1 MNWRAWVLAL
11 LLLPLRA
18 AGQPQ
23 PLADFAH
30 SAWTVN
36 DGAPA
41 DIWTMAR
48 APAGYLWLGTG
59 LGLFRFDGVRFDRYP
74 LRDGQRLKSTN
85 INALHVLPSGDIW
98 LGLFAGGTVRLR
110 DGVATAFGEA
120 EGMPPGRVLRIA
132 ADQDGHLW
140 AAAGGG
146 LARFDGSRW
155 RRVGPEMGYPEL
167 GAQYVLVDCRG
178 VLWVVSQNRLFW
190 LARGG
195 QRFQDTGEVL
205 SGGAVLAEDRAGRI
219 WVSDGLSGTRPLPD
233 YAGGAAPASGRG
245 QPQIAHGWTAHFA
258 RAKQMLFAEDGSL
271 WLTEAGVG
279 VRRLRD
285 PAAIPVGRGIQPS
298 DELETFTR
306 RQGLP
311 ADIVVPLVQGT
322 EGEIWVGSNHGLSN
336 FRSQRL
342 RVVPEFGTGEPAGFG
357 VALQG
362 DGVLVA
368 SGRRALRL
376 LPPGASQPV
385 ELGRSVKA
393 IVRDRQGQLWLS
405 DDDGVAREVDGQ
417 FERVHL
423 TQPPRDYHVQALA
436 PDHCGGAWIAV
447 PGLGMFHA
455 GPDGARRDRRFEPG
469 GAMPTAIIVAP
480 DGDTW
485 FGYDDEVLRLRG
497 DTVARFGAADG
508 LLVGRT
514 TNLFVSADGSV
525 YVAGEAGFARFD
537 GRRFAVVTAERDD
550 AFAHVSGVA
559 EAGNGDLWLNGG
571 RGVVQL
577 RAADLPAM
585 FGPARRL
592 NYRLLNWRDG
602 LPGIAQQATAVST
615 AVRDHQD
622 RIWFATNR
630 AVAWVDAARAAR
642 NENPGRV
649 EIQALRAGDRNH
661 HPTPG
666 LELPAGTRS
675 VAIRYSA
682 LTLAGAERAR
692 FRYRLDGV
700 DADWQ
705 EADMRREATYA
716 NLGHGD
722 YRFRVLAASGDGV
735 WGTEEATLAF
745 HIEPTFWQTRGFMAG
760 AVLLVAALVAG
771 AYVLRTRAIAAGV
784 RRQLEARHRERERIA
799 RDLHDTLLQSTQAL
813 IINVQGA
820 ASRLPADAPVRGQ
833 IEAVLDRADA
843 VVLEAR
849 ERVRDLRSGDVD
861 GAELLQV
868 LQQLGRELAH
878 ESGRP
883 ELVFRAVGSG
893 TPRPLERSVF
903 DQLHLIACEALR
915 NAFHHAQAR
924 QIEVEVCWGQA
935 ELMLHVRDDGVGIP
949 PAWVRDGGRP
959 GHWGLQGMR
968 ERALEVGGRVNLVS
982 ESPGGTEVEI
992 RVPGRFAYR
1001 ALRPA
1006 APS

>member
-1 MNWRAWVLAL
+1 MSWRAWLFAL
-11 LLLPLRA
+11 LLLPVRG
-18 AGQPQ
+18 AGEPL

-41 DIWTMAR
+41 DVWTMAR
-48 APAGYLWLGTG
+48 APGGYLWLGTG

-85 INALHVLPSGDIW
+85 INALHVEPSGDIW

-110 DGVATAFGEA
+110 DGVATAYGEA

-132 ADQDGHLW
+132 ADHDGHLW

-146 LARFDGSRW
+146 LARFDGRRW
-155 RRVGPEMGYPEL
+155 QRVGAEMGYAES
-167 GAQYVLVDCRG
+167 GAQYVMVDCRG
-178 VLWVVSQNRLFW
+178 VLWVVSQHRLHW

-195 QRFQDTGEVL
+195 RQFQDTGEVL
-205 SGGAVLAEDRAGRI
+205 SGGAVLAEDRAGRL
-219 WVSDGLSGTRPLPD
+219 WVSDGLRGTRPLPD
-233 YAGGAAPASGRG
+233 YAGGAAPAGGGTPPRNTNS
-245 QPQIAHGWTAHFA
+245 WTPHFA

-285 PAAIPVGRGIQPS
+285 PAAIPVGRSIQPS

-311 ADIVVPLVQGT
+311 ADIVVPLVQGR
-322 EGEIWVGSNHGLSN
+322 EGEVWVGSNHGLSS

-342 RVVPEFGTGEPAGFG
+342 RVVPEFGSGEPAGFV
-357 VALQG
+357 VAPLG

-376 LPPGASQPV
+376 VPPGAPQPV
-385 ELGRSVKA
+385 ELGRSSKA
-393 IVRDRQGQLWLS
+393 LVRDRRGVLWLS
-405 DDDGVAREVDGQ
+405 DDDGVVREVGGR

-423 TQPPRDYHVQALA
+423 AQPPRSYHVQALA
-436 PDHCGGAWIAV
+436 PDHRGGAWVAV
-447 PGLGMFHA
+447 PGLGLFHA
-455 GPDGARRDRRFEPG
+455 GSGGVRRDTRFEPG
-469 GAMPTAIIVAP
+469 GAMPTALIVGA
-480 DGDTW
+480 DGDAW

-497 DTVARFGAADG
+497 DTVTRYGTADG

-514 TNLFVSADGSV
+514 TSLFISAGGHV

-550 AFAHVSGVA
+550 AFAHVSGIA
-559 EAGNGDLWLNGG
+559 EAANGDLWLNGG

-577 RAADLPAM
+577 QAADLAAM
-585 FGPARRL
+585 FGGTASRL

-615 AVRDHQD
+615 AVRDSQD

-630 AVAWVDAARAAR
+630 AIAWVDAARVAR
-642 NENPGRV
+642 NESPGRV

-705 EADMRREATYA
+705 DADTRREAAYA
-716 NLGHGD
+716 NLAHGD
-722 YRFRVLAASGDGV
+722 YAFRVVAANGDGV

-745 HIEPTFWQTRGFMAG
+745 RIAPTFWQTRGFMAG
-760 AVLLVAALVAG
+760 VLLLTLVLVAG

-784 RRQLEARHRERERIA
+784 RRQLEARHHERERIA
-799 RDLHDTLLQSTQAL
+799 RELHDTLLQSTQAL

-820 ASRLPADAPVRGQ
+820 ASRLPADAPVRSQ

-861 GAELLQV
+861 GAELLAA
-868 LQQLGRELAH
+868 LQRLGEELQ
-878 ESGRP
+878 RP
-883 ELVFRAVGSG
+883 ELVFRAVASG
-893 TPRPLERSVF
+893 AARPLERSVF
-903 DQLHLIACEALR
+903 DQLHLIAREALR
-915 NAFHHAQAR
+915 NAFRHAQAR
-924 QIEVEVCWGQA
+924 QIEVEVCFGAA
-935 ELMLHVRDDGVGIP
+935 ELVLRVRDDGVGIP
-949 PAWVRDGGRP
+949 SAWISDGGRP

-968 ERALEVGGRVNLVS
+968 ERAREVGGRLGLVS
-982 ESPGGTEVEI
+982 ESPGGTEVQI

-1001 ALRPA
+1001 APRPDT
-1006 APS
+1006 PR